1 MTSKIKSPFYAFQGN
16 LHLILFL
23 SHYRKAIIVMPVW
36 ADGEDNARRLTDRGA
51 AVRVHKGDDGDTLY
65 EAIVEARYIFHQNK
79 NGLLVGWSGPCLK
92 PNVLTLRIR
101 TSLLTSR
108 DNPKYRKN
116 VNHLADLYLASR
128 HPPLDDAA
136 WLMEF
141 VATTRGAEHLK
152 VASRHLS
159 LIQLCNLDVLL
170 LAIIVSILALKLAV
184 KLAALCRLRLHQ
196 SREISEGKIMKKRQ

>member
-1 MTSKIKSPFYAFQGN
+1 M
-16 LHLILFL
+16 
-23 SHYRKAIIVMPVW
+23 
-36 ADGEDNARRLTDRGA
+36 
-51 AVRVHKGDDGDTLY
+51 
-65 EAIVEARYIFHQNK
+65 
-79 NGLLVGWSGPCLK
+79 
-92 PNVLTLRIR
+92 LTLR

-108 DNPKYRKN
+108 DNPKYRTN

-170 LAIIVSILALKLAV
+170 FAIIVAVLTSKLSVRLALLFRR
-184 KLAALCRLRLHQ
+184 RLLQ
-196 SREISEGKIMKKRQ
+196 SKEITEGKKLKKRQ

>member
-1 MTSKIKSPFYAFQGN
+1 
-16 LHLILFL
+16 
-23 SHYRKAIIVMPVW
+23 MPVW

-65 EAIVEARYIFHQNK
+65 EAIVEARYIFYQNK
-79 NGLLVGWSGPCLK
+79 TGFKSGGRVHVWNQMSSHFTFYLL
-92 PNVLTLRIR
+92 
-101 TSLLTSR
+101 TSLSR
-108 DNPKYRKN
+108 DNPKYRTN

-141 VATTRGAEHLK
+141 VAITRGAEHLK

-159 LIQLCNLDVLL
+159 LIQLCNLDLLL

-184 KLAALCRLRLHQ
+184 KLVVLCRLRLHQ
-196 SREISEGKIMKKRQ
+196 SREIAEGKIMKKRQ

>member
-1 MTSKIKSPFYAFQGN
+1 
-16 LHLILFL
+16 
-23 SHYRKAIIVMPVW
+23 MPVW

-79 NGLLVGWSGPCLK
+79 NGLLVGWSGPCLE

-108 DNPKYRKN
+108 DNPKYRTN
-116 VNHLADLYLASR
+116 VNHLADLYLANR